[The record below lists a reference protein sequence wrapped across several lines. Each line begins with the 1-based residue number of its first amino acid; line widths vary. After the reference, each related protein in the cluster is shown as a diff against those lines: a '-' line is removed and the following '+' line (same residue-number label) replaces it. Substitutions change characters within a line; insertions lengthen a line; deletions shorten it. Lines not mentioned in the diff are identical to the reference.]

1 MNTPIA
7 GYDFA
12 RLLALLGLLA
22 TALITAP
29 IPDFEAGGFELRH
42 LILGQLHSF
51 IRGGVIATFLLLGG
65 VGISLR
71 IQQSRTT
78 DDVHRITDSRK
89 RLIRR
94 AALLM
99 VVGIGCNLIF
109 PIDLLLSSYGGYILF
124 GALLLTVSNRWLWS
138 LASACVIIRFALVFL
153 VLHKMYSLKMLEESW
168 VTPHVFGF
176 SVGDMIYNLLS
187 DGLYSLSYWSVF
199 LLMGMWLGRQ
209 EVPFPIARR
218 NLFLRA
224 MVIALVTSCVL
235 LVLLSTT
242 VWSRYSSGSDS
253 IPTWWQMVTGV
264 IISFLNGGGAA
275 LAIIMGSLRLIEKC
289 PDAKWTKPFIATR
302 RFARLFS
309 VAHLVRSGS
318 SEVLQVREK
327 QKLSCL
333 DHGIAGAGRYK

>member
-124 GALLLTVSNRWLWS
+124 GVLLLRVSNRWLWS
-138 LASACVIIRFALVFL
+138 LASACVIISFALAFL
-153 VLHKMYSLKMLEESW
+153 MLHGIFSLETVASRA
-168 VTPHVFGF
+168 THYFFGF
-176 SVGDMIYNLLS
+176 SVHDMIYNLYF
-187 DGLYSLSYWSVF
+187 DELYSLFYWFVF

-209 EVPFPIARR
+209 EVPFPRERR

-235 LVLLSTT
+235 LVLLT
-242 VWSRYSSGSDS
+242 
-253 IPTWWQMVTGV
+253 
-264 IISFLNGGGAA
+264 
-275 LAIIMGSLRLIEKC
+275 
-289 PDAKWTKPFIATR
+289 
-302 RFARLFS
+302 
-309 VAHLVRSGS
+309 
-318 SEVLQVREK
+318 
-327 QKLSCL
+327 
-333 DHGIAGAGRYK
+333 